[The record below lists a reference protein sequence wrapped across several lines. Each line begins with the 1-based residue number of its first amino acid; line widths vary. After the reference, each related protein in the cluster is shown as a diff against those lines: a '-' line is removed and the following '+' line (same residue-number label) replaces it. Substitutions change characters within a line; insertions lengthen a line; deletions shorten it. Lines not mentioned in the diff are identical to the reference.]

1 MVSTTGLAYTLIV
14 LLSALLLLSIVQLI
28 QTAQA
33 LRRQRSG
40 LATAPK
46 AALVLLAAAVV
57 ALLLAYTFDLSV
69 TALTLVE
76 GSVVPPPSGAHLALV
91 VVTTFLQGGIAPC
104 LLFASALIII
114 ESRVDLSG
122 LASKD
127 ASSVKR
133 RKFTKWIDI
142 FLLFALPI
150 LMAGYLGIFTKTV
163 LDTPISATQYYK
175 WLGFGNFVYRA
186 VCVVH
191 ALLFRGLASHAISF
205 HLLSKS
211 HSSLDPVS

>member
-91 VVTTFLQGGIAPC
+91 VVTTFLQGLAPC
-104 LLFASALIII
+104 LLFASASKII

-122 LASKD
+122 LATKD

-150 LMAGYLGIFTKTV
+150 LMAGYLGVFTKTV

-175 WLGFGNFVYRA
+175 WLGFANFVYRA